1 MFRLK
6 INYTGQT
13 LNHPEIV
20 IVIGIIILVVVDGG
34 ELEFHTFW
42 ISLFV
47 LMNLGIMYFLKFY
60 FFVIVYIKY

>member
-1 MFRLK
+1 MFRRK

-20 IVIGIIILVVVDGG
+20 IVIGISNLVVVVGG
-34 ELEFHTFW
+34 ELEFHTVR

-47 LMNLGIMYFLKFY
+47 LMNLGVMYFL
-60 FFVIVYIKY
+60 

>member
-6 INYTGQT
+6 INYTGHT

-20 IVIGIIILVVVDGG
+20 IVTGIIILVVVGGG
-34 ELEFHTFW
+34 ELEFRTW

-47 LMNLGIMYFLKFY
+47 LMNLGIYV
-60 FFVIVYIKY
+60 FFVILFFCYFITY